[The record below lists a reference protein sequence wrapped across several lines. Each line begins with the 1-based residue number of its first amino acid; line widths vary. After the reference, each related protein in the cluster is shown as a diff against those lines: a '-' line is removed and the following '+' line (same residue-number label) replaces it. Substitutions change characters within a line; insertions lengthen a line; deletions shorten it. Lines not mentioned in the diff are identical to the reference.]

1 MGMLPSFHVLSVHA
15 HYSLLTLQGAKL
27 RLFLLTAKYFQMFFS
42 LSLSF
47 PVNYSTF
54 ASCSSTG

>member
-1 MGMLPSFHVLSVHA
+1 MGMLPSFHVLAVHA

-27 RLFLLTAKYFQMFFS
+27 RLFLLTAKYFLMFFS

-47 PVNYSTF
+47 PVL
-54 ASCSSTG
+54 